1 MAQLP
6 HRAETNPTRARAR
19 ARRNIS
25 LVVGWGAT
33 LILVFVLSTGGPV
46 IAILPLAVM
55 AVLLVSN
62 TIQVVKGDGPETTA
76 IAPSALTD
84 ASADGDRIEVL
95 ATRAP
100 DHRERGRR
108 RGTLAWDHGRLSF
121 VVDPAHTVRRREVVD
136 ELSSVELFDVTPP
149 SIRLGMPPT
158 WRRPQLRM
166 EIEGVDHVIEF
177 TMPGDIA
184 AGILGSVCAG
194 AWYDQLAELGAST
207 PTGVTRR
214 DE

>member
-1 MAQLP
+1 MA
-6 HRAETNPTRARAR
+6 
-19 ARRNIS
+19 
-25 LVVGWGAT
+25 GWGSA
-33 LILVFVLSTGGPV
+33 LICVFWLSAGGPAVLVLPLGV
-46 IAILPLAVM
+46 IA
-55 AVLLVSN
+55 VLVISN
-62 TIQVVKGDGPETTA
+62 TIQVVKGDGPETNA
-76 IAPSALTD
+76 IAPDALRTATSD
-84 ASADGDRIEVL
+84 RERIEVL

-121 VVDPAHTVRRREVVD
+121 VVDPAHSTRRREVVD
-136 ELSSVELFDVTPP
+136 ELSAVELFDVSPE
-149 SIRLGMPPT
+149 SIDLGLPPT

-166 EIEGVDHVIEF
+166 TIDRVDHVIEF

-184 AGILGSVCAG
+184 AGMLGSVCAG

-207 PTGVTRR
+207 PAGVARR